1 MIGVFSI
8 ASSYE
13 DDGTGPKSNAT
24 SVNLFH
30 DVQTTD
36 MNTVKLA
43 NQYYME
49 YGQDYHGENVA
60 WSGEKILNSCDE
72 TLRDKLIESTRG
84 WSSLH
89 KGGLTYLKL
98 LMGLIV
104 ATSKKSLRSLLNKI
118 ASLKLTD
125 FNGEDVGRAVSFLRG
140 ANLIL
145 KDNDGL
151 PSDFLTLILNIF
163 RETTCLTFKSYVT
176 TLEHN
181 LELGIT
187 ELSADDIM
195 RLFENKYVD
204 MLGRSEWTPK
214 SITTDQQSGFFSN
227 GVIMCFNCGGIG
239 HSVRKCTEAINQEH
253 IDIRK
258 NIVFGKNGNGNGNKK
273 KRRNRNKNK
282 ESDSEVVS
290 NDANNNEDSLTTPP
304 KSGESEEK
312 SVNGIKQFWCSKC
325 VKWTNHKTVDHRD
338 SGTKNQQGNLA
349 NLHLDENNEIQDN
362 IGNDKSDH
370 RVTYAGYLNNGSLSG
385 F

>member
-239 HSVRKCTEAINQEH
+239 HSVRECTEVINQEH